1 MARHF
6 VALYEKRVEEAATVN
21 GKAMFICYD
30 REVAFNFYNELK
42 DLRPEW
48 FVKKS
53 SAEGIEVKEEDKR
66 ELLPLEMVQLVATRA
81 ARDKKELYDLLGTK
95 THRETLAKEFKK
107 YREDNKLWAT
117 YVKEI
122 NYQITDEEIGRV
134 RIVDG
139 VVSEPEVFYGKNKS
153 K

>member
-1 MARHF
+1 MVKQCLF
-6 VALYEKRVEEAATVN
+6 VMIRSC
-21 GKAMFICYD
+21 FQ
-30 REVAFNFYNELK
+30 FYNELK

-95 THRETLAKEFKK
+95 HIEKHWQKNLKLNLTL
-107 YREDNKLWAT
+107 KLL
-117 YVKEI
+117 
-122 NYQITDEEIGRV
+122 
-134 RIVDG
+134 
-139 VVSEPEVFYGKNKS
+139 F
-153 K
+153 